1 MNVKQMAIKKGDFIE
16 LEYTGELKDGGVFD
30 TTDEAKEKKIM
41 PDFSIEKIQINL
53 DHANKLLGL
62 DLKENDVKKLL
73 EKMGYNYSKNILTNE
88 KKYIRKLK
96 EAILAIKLEQVISKE
111 PGEYRFELAPENAFG
126 KKDVKLIQLIPT
138 SKFTREKINPMPG
151 LQINI
156 DGHYGMIKTVSG
168 GRTLVDFNHPLSG
181 RDVIYQ
187 LKINRIVTDD
197 REKAE
202 ALLKLQFNKKEMKVE
217 MKEGTASAN
226 VGVDVPKEILDIM
239 EKKFKEII
247 PGLKKLE
254 LKK

>member
-30 TTDEAKEKKIM
+30 TTDEAKAKKAGLYDPGSRYGPI
-41 PDFSIEKIQINL
+41 IICVGEHQLVK
-53 DHANKLLGL
+53 GL
-62 DLKENDVKKLL
+62 D
-73 EKMGYNYSKNILTNE
+73 
-88 KKYIRKLK
+88 
-96 EAILAIKLEQVISKE
+96 EQVISKE